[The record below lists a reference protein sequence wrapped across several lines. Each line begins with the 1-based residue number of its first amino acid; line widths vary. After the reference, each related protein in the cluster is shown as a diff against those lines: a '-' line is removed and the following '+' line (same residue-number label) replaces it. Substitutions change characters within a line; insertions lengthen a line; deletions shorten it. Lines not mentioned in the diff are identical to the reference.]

1 MESIK
6 TVQTKNLIADMLKNE
21 ILCGIIKD
29 GEELTQEQLAEKLE
43 VSRMPVREALQLLEQ
58 DGFVTRL
65 PNRHV
70 IVNGIDKRT
79 FLRNVRILSSVE
91 KEIAAMI
98 SEEDKDTAKLEE
110 ALILY
115 KSSVGGSKDDV
126 IYHLINFHKHFSR
139 CLEDEYTK
147 NTHSKL
153 VEGFFSY
160 AVSKYQI
167 NFEYAAK
174 KAENILINIKEK
186 NMERLQQSIDEY
198 YCLILDAIE
207 EEK

>member
-6 TVQTKNLIADMLKNE
+6 TVQTKNLIADILKNE
-21 ILCGIIKD
+21 ILNGSIKD

-58 DGFVTRL
+58 DGFITRL

-70 IVNGIDKRT
+70 IVNGIDKMT

-91 KEIAAMI
+91 KEIAVMI

-115 KSSVGGSKDDV
+115 KSSVCGSKDDV
-126 IYHLINFHKHFSR
+126 IFHLMNFHKHFSS

-147 NTHSKL
+147 NIHSKL
-153 VEGFFSY
+153 VEGFFYY
-160 AVSKYQI
+160 ALKKYQI
-167 NFEYAAK
+167 NFEQSAK
-174 KAENILINIKEK
+174 KAENILVSIKEK
-186 NMERLQQSIDEY
+186 NMEKLQQSMNEYYYLITDAIDE
-198 YCLILDAIE
+198 
-207 EEK
+207 EK